1 MSGAA
6 VASSRR
12 PMPPGRL
19 ALPSP
24 SQRRLLAVAA
34 LAAAVAYLSRVW
46 SVKRAAGVV
55 LVRGL
60 LGVQARDNARPRL
73 LPDRD
78 RARNQRGRPRTS
90 HHTATA
96 VANFATTETTS
107 KRRVGNYKACLRPFW

>member
-19 ALPSP
+19 ALPSA

-46 SVKRAAGVV
+46 SVERAAGVV

-60 LGVQARDNARPRL
+60 LGVKLAMTRDLACCQTVTAPATNAAALALAITPRPPSQTSRRPRQ
-73 LPDRD
+73 P
-78 RARNQRGRPRTS
+78 P
-90 HHTATA
+90 
-96 VANFATTETTS
+96 
-107 KRRVGNYKACLRPFW
+107 KRRVGN